1 MKPANQDQT
10 VYLFSIN
17 NLEKTGQNVKQ
28 QRIDEFVK
36 FFVLCC
42 WGVLRCGGSVVFVC
56 CCATLTGAVLL
67 WRWKE
72 KQAAHCLKLPG
83 KTRLRLSKV
92 HATMPWPAPH
102 ATCTLRIFAQ
112 FFWLIGLVLSVLFF
126 SRKIFTQVTWQRKTG
141 TDLLHPAKRKW
152 TCWIWHL
159 SPKKTVDSHVR
170 LSWALPSTDWSPRWD
185 VLFEFEQWKKMF
197 GLCSSKHAFLK
208 VPPGV
213 SNRLGDFWWM
223 YWYKSFGWNL

>member
-28 QRIDEFVK
+28 QRIDKFVK
-36 FFVLCC
+36 CFVLCC

-126 SRKIFTQVTWQRKTG
+126 SRKSHKLRGKGRLEQTCSTQRRGNGHVGSGIWAQRK
-141 TDLLHPAKRKW
+141 
-152 TCWIWHL
+152 
-159 SPKKTVDSHVR
+159 
-170 LSWALPSTDWSPRWD
+170 
-185 VLFEFEQWKKMF
+185 Q
-197 GLCSSKHAFLK
+197 
-208 VPPGV
+208 
-213 SNRLGDFWWM
+213 
-223 YWYKSFGWNL
+223 